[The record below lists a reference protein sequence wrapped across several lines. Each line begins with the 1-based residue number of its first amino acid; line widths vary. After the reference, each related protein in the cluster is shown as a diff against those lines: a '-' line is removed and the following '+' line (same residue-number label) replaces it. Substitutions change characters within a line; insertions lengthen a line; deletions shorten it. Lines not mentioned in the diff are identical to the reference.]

1 MIQNAGTQILTA
13 SGAIGVSAKPLRIF
27 TIHIVCGTAAIAHIH
42 SGGSGGTATLKE
54 TGTANTGKTINYGDQ
69 GIYFPA
75 GAYCSFETN
84 VSRVVATYAQDS
96 QA

>member
-1 MIQNAGTQILTA
+1 MIQNAGTQILGA
-13 SGAIGVSAKPLRIF
+13 SGVIGVSAKPVRIF
-27 TIHIVCGTAAIAHIH
+27 TVHIVCGTAAIAHVTAATQA
-42 SGGSGGTATLKE
+42 GTAVLKE

-69 GIYFPA
+69 GIYFPT

-84 VSRVVATYAQDS
+84 VTRVVVTYSQDS